1 MPSKFRRPFT
11 QLLVSGLAF
20 FALAVVVRHF
30 NVMLYPSRSTHS
42 MALYVTTP
50 TGVPLASVFEGE
62 AGVKLDPTLI
72 NRLLS
77 EAKAHPHVVCQK
89 ERRSASQKMLDLLGF
104 SSVQA
109 QSGCDS
115 TCAGINNSTVPAGA
129 PSCPSLTICWPVV
142 SIGLGCEGN
151 LQYCPGLVEACG
163 QVACPNDNGGDGW

>member
-62 AGVKLDPTLI
+62 AGVKLDL
-72 NRLLS
+72 R
-77 EAKAHPHVVCQK
+77 
-89 ERRSASQKMLDLLGF
+89 
-104 SSVQA
+104 
-109 QSGCDS
+109 
-115 TCAGINNSTVPAGA
+115 
-129 PSCPSLTICWPVV
+129 
-142 SIGLGCEGN
+142 
-151 LQYCPGLVEACG
+151 
-163 QVACPNDNGGDGW
+163 